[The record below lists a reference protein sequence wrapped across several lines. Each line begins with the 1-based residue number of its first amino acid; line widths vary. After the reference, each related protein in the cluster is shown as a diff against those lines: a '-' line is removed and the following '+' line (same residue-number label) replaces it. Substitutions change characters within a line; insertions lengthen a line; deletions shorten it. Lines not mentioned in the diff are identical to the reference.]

1 MCSPTNTQW
10 DEEDFSMTQMTELA
24 RAGAFPEGYLDAW
37 GDHLRGLSAKLE
49 KYLAETKV
57 ENPEAK
63 DMRF

>member
-1 MCSPTNTQW
+1 MCSPTNPYW
-10 DEEDFSMTQMTELA
+10 DDEDFSFSRMIELA
-24 RAGAFPEGYLDAW
+24 RRGTLPPGYLDAW
-37 GDHLRGLSAKLE
+37 GDHLRGLSANLE